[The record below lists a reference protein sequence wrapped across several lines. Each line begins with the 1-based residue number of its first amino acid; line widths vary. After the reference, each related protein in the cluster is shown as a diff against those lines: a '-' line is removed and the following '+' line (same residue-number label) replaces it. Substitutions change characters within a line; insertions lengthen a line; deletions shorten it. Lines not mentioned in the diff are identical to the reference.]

1 MRIALLE
8 DDPDQAAQLQALL
21 ERAGHAVHLFLRG
34 RPLLNNL
41 AHESYDVI
49 VLDWVVP
56 DVSGYDVLRTIRS
69 QTVPHTPVLFLT
81 NRDSETDIVQAL
93 EAGADDFVVKPL
105 RERELLSRIKALGR
119 RSHEHSVASEV
130 LEIGLVRIDVAH
142 REITRNGQPIELTP
156 REFDVAVFFF
166 RQPGKL
172 VSRAHLMEVVW
183 GRSSD
188 ASLRTVDTHISRLRQ
203 ALGLSTESGVRMT
216 PIYGY
221 GYRLDVLRSEASSA

>member
-21 ERAGHAVHLFLRG
+21 EQAGHTVHAFHRG
-34 RPLLNNL
+34 RPLLNHL
-41 AHESYDVI
+41 AHESYDLI
-49 VLDWVVP
+49 VLDWGVP
-56 DVSGYDVLRTIRS
+56 DLSGYDVLRTIRG

-81 NRDSETDIVQAL
+81 NRDAEVDVVQAL

-105 RERELLSRIKALGR
+105 RERELLSRIRALGR
-119 RSHEHSVASEV
+119 RAQERAATGEV
-130 LEIGLVRIDVAH
+130 LEAGPIRIDVTR
-142 REITRNGQPIELTP
+142 REITRGGVPVELTP

-172 VSRAHLMEVVW
+172 VSRAHLMEIVW

-188 ASLRTVDTHISRLRQ
+188 ASLRTVDTHVSRLRQ
-203 ALGLSTESGVRMT
+203 ALELEPAAGWQLSTV
-216 PIYGY
+216 YGH
-221 GYRLDVLRSEASSA
+221 GYRLERLNP

>member
-21 ERAGHAVHLFLRG
+21 QRAGHAVHGFARS

-41 AHESYDVI
+41 AHESYDLI
-49 VLDWVVP
+49 LLDWGMP
-56 DVSGYDVLRTIRS
+56 DISGYEVLRTIRS
-69 QTVPHTPVLFLT
+69 QTVPHTPVIFLT
-81 NRDSETDIVQAL
+81 NRDAETDVVQAL

-105 RERELLSRIKALGR
+105 RERELLSRIKALVR
-119 RSHEHSVASEV
+119 RSQERAASGQV
-130 LEIGLVRIDVAH
+130 LEAGPVRIDVAR
-142 REITRNGQPIELTP
+142 REITREGRPIELTP

-166 RQPGKL
+166 RNPGRL

-188 ASLRTVDTHISRLRQ
+188 ASLRTVDTHVSRLRQ
-203 ALGLSTESGVRMT
+203 ALGLSAESGLRMT

-221 GYRLDVLRSEASSA
+221 GYRLDVTRADAS

>member
-8 DDPDQAAQLQALL
+8 DDPDQAAQLQSLL
-21 ERAGHAVHLFLRG
+21 ERAGHTVHLFLRG

-56 DVSGYDVLRTIRS
+56 DLSGYDVLRTIRS

-81 NRDSETDIVQAL
+81 NRDSETDVVQAL

-105 RERELLSRIKALGR
+105 RERELLSRIKALVR
-119 RSHEHSVASEV
+119 RSQEKLPVAEV
-130 LEIGLVRIDVAH
+130 LEAGPIRIDVTR
-142 REITRNGQPIELTP
+142 REITRNGSAVELTP

-166 RQPGKL
+166 RHPGKL
-172 VSRAHLMEVVW
+172 VSRAHLMEIVW

-188 ASLRTVDTHISRLRQ
+188 ASLRTVDTHVSRLRQ
-203 ALGLSTESGVRMT
+203 ALGLSAEAGVRMT

-221 GYRLDVLRSEASSA
+221 GYRLDVLRAEAS

>member
-21 ERAGHAVHLFLRG
+21 ERAGHVVHLFLRG

-69 QTVPHTPVLFLT
+69 QTVPNTPVLFLT
-81 NRDSETDIVQAL
+81 NRDAETDVVQAL

-119 RSHEHSVASEV
+119 RSHERNVVSEV
-130 LEIGLVRIDVAH
+130 LEIGPIRIDVAR
-142 REITRNGQPIELTP
+142 REIMRNGQPVELTP

-188 ASLRTVDTHISRLRQ
+188 ASLRTVDTHVSRLRQ
-203 ALGLSTESGVRMT
+203 ALGLSAESGVRMT

-221 GYRLDVLRSEASSA
+221 GYRLDVLRAEASSA